1 MNFENY
7 LKEQGFTTNTIES
20 HRYNIEQFKA
30 WLDLQNIEETK
41 VTYGD
46 ITTFIS
52 YLKEQKKN
60 QIRTIN
66 HKLNS
71 LRKYFDY
78 LKIIPNPANNIYLK
92 GQLKTIPQGL
102 LNERELQ
109 LIYKDYTTTSTVN
122 KIILGLII
130 YQGIGT
136 GEISKSIIN
145 IENRTLQIQ
154 GSKRSNPRVLT
165 LHQNQI
171 ELLKKEYKDLSALTN
186 QSINNRLQKIL
197 KRIKKSH
204 PKVKNTRQLRASRI
218 TLWLKDYN
226 LRQVQYM
233 AGHRYVSSTEKYQT
247 TDLQSLARSIEKYHP
262 S

>member
-7 LKEQGFTTNTIES
+7 LKEKGFTQSTIAS
-20 HRYNIEQFKA
+20 HNYNIGQFKA
-30 WLDLQNIEETK
+30 WLIAQNIEETK

-52 YLKEQKKN
+52 QLKNNKS
-60 QIRTIN
+60 RTIN

-78 LKIIPNPANNIYLK
+78 LKIIPNPANNIHIK
-92 GQLKTIPQGL
+92 GNVKTIPQGL
-102 LNERELQ
+102 LNERELNS
-109 LIYKDYTTTSTVN
+109 IYNDYKTTSKVN
-122 KIILGLII
+122 KTILGLII
-130 YQGIGT
+130 YQAINT
-136 GEISKSIIN
+136 GEISKSTIN
-145 IENRTLQIQ
+145 VENQTIQIQ
-154 GSKRSNPRVLT
+154 GGKRSNPRVLV
-165 LHQNQI
+165 LHQNQ
-171 ELLKKEYKDLSALTN
+171 LKEAHKDLSQLTN

-197 KRIKKSH
+197 KRIKKTH

-218 TLWLKDYN
+218 ILWLKDYN

-233 AGHRYVSSTEKYQT
+233 AGHRYISSTEKYQT

-262 S
+262 T